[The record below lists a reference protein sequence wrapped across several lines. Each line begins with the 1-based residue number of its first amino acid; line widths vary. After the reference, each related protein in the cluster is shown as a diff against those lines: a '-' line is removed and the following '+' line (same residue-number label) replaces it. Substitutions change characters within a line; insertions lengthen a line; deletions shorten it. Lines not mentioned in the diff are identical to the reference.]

1 MECPICKFEM
11 ERGHASVH
19 GTLIGVLLFGMSR
32 EHLWFQGDQ
41 SKHRLLKSKNGLAA
55 SHCSE
60 CGTLVMPDP
69 DTLIDNATTH
79 VSSGDIDRARR
90 LYRVAIDIGIEL
102 GYCQQR
108 IAELDGLK

>member
-1 MECPICKFEM
+1 
-11 ERGHASVH
+11 
-19 GTLIGVLLFGMSR
+19 
-32 EHLWFQGDQ
+32 
-41 SKHRLLKSKNGLAA
+41 
-55 SHCSE
+55 
-60 CGTLVMPDP
+60 MPDP